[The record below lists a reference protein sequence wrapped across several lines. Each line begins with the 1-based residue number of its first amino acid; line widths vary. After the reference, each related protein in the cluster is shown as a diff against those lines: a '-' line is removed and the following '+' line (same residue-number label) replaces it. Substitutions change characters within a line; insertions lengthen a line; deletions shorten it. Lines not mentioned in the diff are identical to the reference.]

1 MSTKLAYLLAA
12 ISIAAVW
19 YTAEEYQVVSQ
30 TPGVSVLK
38 PQETF
43 QETTIS
49 VSDGGQN
56 EVTFS
61 AEIVTESEAIVVS
74 AALNTH
80 SVDLNDIEF
89 AEQIFLRKDGQDIY
103 AREVLASGKDHHRSA
118 NMQFPQLTKP
128 YQLVAKDVGAVPERV
143 LHVN

>member
-43 QETTIS
+43 
-49 VSDGGQN
+49 
-56 EVTFS
+56 
-61 AEIVTESEAIVVS
+61 
-74 AALNTH
+74 
-80 SVDLNDIEF
+80 
-89 AEQIFLRKDGQDIY
+89 
-103 AREVLASGKDHHRSA
+103 
-118 NMQFPQLTKP
+118 
-128 YQLVAKDVGAVPERV
+128 
-143 LHVN
+143 